1 MRTFKIRGRLKEGQA
16 RGIQKRRA
24 RKTLGIRNYAETI
37 RFYSYLPT
45 DPEVVLL
52 VMLPWVGCDADER
65 GGFESAPAS
74 VLLVQQRQRPIVTQ
88 AVVVLLA
95 SFCFRVRR

>member
-74 VLLVQQRQRPIVTQ
+74 VLLVQPIGWQSSQSVQTSIKGRDQ
-88 AVVVLLA
+88 
-95 SFCFRVRR
+95 S